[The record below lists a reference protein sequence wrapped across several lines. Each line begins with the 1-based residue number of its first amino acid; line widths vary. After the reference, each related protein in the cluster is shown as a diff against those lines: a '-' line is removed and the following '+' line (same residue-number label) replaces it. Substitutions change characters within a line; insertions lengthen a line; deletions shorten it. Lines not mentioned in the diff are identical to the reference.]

1 MANTNSRSDLNAT
14 NASIVPQ
21 TENDFIEVS
30 GLMDG
35 FSNIEEFAPGS
46 NWEEVLAAGWGV
58 PCAVEPEKSY
68 VLAGITASAIR
79 SLRSILHGVR
89 SKKFEIA

>member
-1 MANTNSRSDLNAT
+1 MSNSNPSSNLNPA
-14 NASIVPQ
+14 NASIAPQ

-35 FSNIEEFAPGS
+35 FSSIEEFAPGS
-46 NWEEVLAAGWGV
+46 NWEEVLAASWGV
-58 PCAVEPEKSY
+58 PCVVQPEKSY
-68 VLAGITASAIR
+68 GLADIRASVIR